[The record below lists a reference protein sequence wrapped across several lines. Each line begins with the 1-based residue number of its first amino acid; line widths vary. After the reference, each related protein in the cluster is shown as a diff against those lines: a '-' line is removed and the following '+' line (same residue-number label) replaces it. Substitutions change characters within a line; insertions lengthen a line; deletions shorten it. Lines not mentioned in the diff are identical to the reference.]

1 MYKLNVFI
9 VLCSFSIIS
18 LVTVPVKTKSYCE
31 FNEEI
36 FSYFYNLTK
45 LSKPGEDIEIQQSAN
60 ESIRMQLCSPLIKKC
75 NGKDG
80 YSICLKKNNKEIGIG
95 KVVPQLI
102 TKFGKIKFI
111 FYGDECRSG
120 INYKVDILM
129 LCDYSITS
137 YSVPTVHKQGSEC
150 HFQMIW
156 SSAFACCANKKEI
169 NCTVTNPSDDSHYDL
184 SPLKGYSENYIIYAG
199 TNTSLEIILNVCHS
213 VIFGFGAL
221 CQANSGA
228 CLYDPVKAPTLGYL
242 NLGDVQE
249 TLSFDSSNNLI
260 LKYEN
265 GAICKEN
272 QEKGQQEEHIRTTIT
287 FICNLKAKDT
297 LPEVTETDGCHYQL
311 TWITAVACSLEQLH
325 EYSVK
330 TSRRCIIDNPITN
343 FMYNLDSLMDK
354 DFNVTSSRGT
364 KYKFSVCGPL
374 INNTC
379 KAGTGVCLEENGT
392 SLGMANTNL
401 MWQEG
406 GPYLNYTDGNKC
418 NDNQYS
424 QTFIAFFCGPE
435 GSSNDPIIIE
445 ENPCQLIIHWN
456 LNLVCE
462 KRIKCNIPDT
472 EVTLDSL
479 ISSTNNYIVQ
489 INRTVFYINVCRTI
503 IPTPGLNCT
512 HGSGICKAS
521 LNANNELVEE
531 VNLGFP
537 KETLIIY
544 NNQLMLRYIEG
555 SVCPEKTDVKI
566 SSVLI
571 FFCNNINEH
580 LPKFIKY
587 SKCTYVFEWRT
598 SVVCGTILGHWIPP
612 CGIKDQFF
620 LYQID
625 LSSLYKNQPIH
636 YVQSANRNYS
646 INICGEQKNGN
657 GSSIAVCED
666 CNIYGPLSY
675 IIFDFYQN
683 IIKFKYLNGSK
694 CLNSSYMA
702 EITFICDE
710 TSETE
715 PTLTWE
721 SDCITTFDW
730 HTNITCLNQTNV
742 GTRFSFDV
750 GRNIRK
756 TPTRTSWYC
765 VKPNKRRY
773 FLHSCFNFF
782 KSRRN
787 GRVQYHRIGTNEQAR
802 LLLDA
807 NNDPTQCQ
815 SDSDDDL
822 LDA

>member
-1 MYKLNVFI
+1 M
-9 VLCSFSIIS
+9 
-18 LVTVPVKTKSYCE
+18 
-31 FNEEI
+31 
-36 FSYFYNLTK
+36 
-45 LSKPGEDIEIQQSAN
+45 
-60 ESIRMQLCSPLIKKC
+60 
-75 NGKDG
+75 
-80 YSICLKKNNKEIGIG
+80 
-95 KVVPQLI
+95 
-102 TKFGKIKFI
+102 
-111 FYGDECRSG
+111 
-120 INYKVDILM
+120 
-129 LCDYSITS
+129 
-137 YSVPTVHKQGSEC
+137 
-150 HFQMIW
+150 
-156 SSAFACCANKKEI
+156 
-169 NCTVTNPSDDSHYDL
+169 
-184 SPLKGYSENYIIYAG
+184 
-199 TNTSLEIILNVCHS
+199 
-213 VIFGFGAL
+213 
-221 CQANSGA
+221 
-228 CLYDPVKAPTLGYL
+228 
-242 NLGDVQE
+242 
-249 TLSFDSSNNLI
+249 
-260 LKYEN
+260 
-265 GAICKEN
+265 
-272 QEKGQQEEHIRTTIT
+272 TIT
-287 FICNLKAKDT
+287 VENKD
-297 LPEVTETDGCHYQL
+297 EF
-311 TWITAVACSLEQLH
+311 W
-325 EYSVK
+325 
-330 TSRRCIIDNPITN
+330 RRPD
-343 FMYNLDSLMDK
+343 
-354 DFNVTSSRGT
+354 
-364 KYKFSVCGPL
+364 
-374 INNTC
+374 
-379 KAGTGVCLEENGT
+379 GVCLEENGT

-503 IPTPGLNCT
+503 IPTPGLNCV

-612 CGIKDQFF
+612 PVSILAALVLFFYHKYVSRIPTSFWISQAVVDYHRFQF
-620 LYQID
+620 
-625 LSSLYKNQPIH
+625 
-636 YVQSANRNYS
+636 
-646 INICGEQKNGN
+646 
-657 GSSIAVCED
+657 IA
-666 CNIYGPLSY
+666 L
-675 IIFDFYQN
+675 
-683 IIKFKYLNGSK
+683 
-694 CLNSSYMA
+694 
-702 EITFICDE
+702 
-710 TSETE
+710 
-715 PTLTWE
+715 E
-721 SDCITTFDW
+721 SDCITTFEW

-756 TPTRTSWYC
+756 TPSRIGLVASIVITLFMFLLASWYC